1 MDNQKRVL
9 ITSAVVVAA
18 VLAIL
23 AYFYLKPSPPPVV
36 PEVRSLA
43 DSSTQ
48 GTVPSLGE
56 AINPV
61 ADQPDITPTS
71 RTNPFD
77 SVKTN
82 PFE

>member
-9 ITSAVVVAA
+9 IISVVAVVA

-23 AYFYLKPSPPPVV
+23 AYVYLKPASAPTV
-36 PEVRSLA
+36 PEVRTLA

>member
-1 MDNQKRVL
+1 MDNQKQVL
-9 ITSAVVVAA
+9 IISVVVVAA

-23 AYFYLKPSPPPVV
+23 AYVYLKPSSPPTV
-36 PEVRSLA
+36 PEVRTIA

-48 GTVPSLGE
+48 GTVPSLGK

-71 RTNPFD
+71 RTNPFN

-82 PFE
+82 PFD